1 MSVFIGKIQK
11 NTADNQRLW
20 AALLI
25 FTLKFMRMN
34 ELLGM
39 RFLRLLSESSQEV
52 NNEKMQDAYGE
63 FVEQIRIVGDGNDY
77 STIYRILTATRIEI
91 ASLETA
97 PLYGQGEK
105 CA

>member
-1 MSVFIGKIQK
+1 MY
-11 NTADNQRLW
+11 
-20 AALLI
+20 
-25 FTLKFMRMN
+25 

-52 NNEKMQDAYGE
+52 TNEKMQDAYGE

>member
-1 MSVFIGKIQK
+1 
-11 NTADNQRLW
+11 
-20 AALLI
+20 
-25 FTLKFMRMN
+25 MN

-52 NNEKMQDAYGE
+52 TNEKMQDAYGE
-63 FVEQIRIVGDGNDY
+63 FVEQRIVGDGNDY

>member
-1 MSVFIGKIQK
+1 MPAQ
-11 NTADNQRLW
+11 
-20 AALLI
+20 LI

-52 NNEKMQDAYGE
+52 TNEKMQDAYGE

-91 ASLETA
+91 ASLETI
-97 PLYGQGEK
+97 PLYGQGGK

>member
-1 MSVFIGKIQK
+1 
-11 NTADNQRLW
+11 
-20 AALLI
+20 
-25 FTLKFMRMN
+25 MRMN

-52 NNEKMQDAYGE
+52 TNEKMQDAYGE

-97 PLYGQGEK
+97 PLYVQGEK

>member
-1 MSVFIGKIQK
+1 
-11 NTADNQRLW
+11 
-20 AALLI
+20 
-25 FTLKFMRMN
+25 MN

-52 NNEKMQDAYGE
+52 TNEKMQDAYGE

-97 PLYGQGEK
+97 PLYGQGGK

>member
-1 MSVFIGKIQK
+1 
-11 NTADNQRLW
+11 
-20 AALLI
+20 
-25 FTLKFMRMN
+25 MN

-52 NNEKMQDAYGE
+52 TNEKMQDAYGE

-97 PLYGQGEK
+97 PLYGHP
-105 CA
+105 

>member
-1 MSVFIGKIQK
+1 
-11 NTADNQRLW
+11 
-20 AALLI
+20 
-25 FTLKFMRMN
+25 MN

-52 NNEKMQDAYGE
+52 TNEKMQDAYGE

-91 ASLETA
+91 ASLETV

>member
-1 MSVFIGKIQK
+1 
-11 NTADNQRLW
+11 
-20 AALLI
+20 
-25 FTLKFMRMN
+25 MN

-52 NNEKMQDAYGE
+52 TNEKMQDAYGE

-91 ASLETA
+91 ASLETIL
-97 PLYGQGEK
+97 LYGQGGK